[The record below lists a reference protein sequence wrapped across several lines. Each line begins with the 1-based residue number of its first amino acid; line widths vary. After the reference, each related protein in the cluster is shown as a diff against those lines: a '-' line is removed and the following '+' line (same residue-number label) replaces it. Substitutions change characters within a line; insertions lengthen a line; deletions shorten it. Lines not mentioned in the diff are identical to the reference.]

1 MLETNIAKSKLIAI
15 GCSYTEYYEDSMHTK
30 TKHNFPRWPK
40 LLADKLDMECV
51 NLGKCG
57 MGHEYMVAKLLDTL
71 ISEKNIGL
79 VVIMWSEWQRLDF
92 QFRPGKGTDGWVAL
106 HPHRDNR
113 RVERYPIN
121 REGRIALLEHN
132 NVISATMRSLRF
144 FLIAQKLLKD
154 IPYLMV
160 QGCYALV
167 DPLFLHPEDNE
178 VSWENEINLRKKA
191 IKQII
196 SSPIT
201 DKIKEDKFIGWPIFS
216 EIDGYDVDTMLD
228 KHDPNRIKLRVDEND
243 SHPNREGHRLISEE
257 IYKVYKRVYE

>member
-1 MLETNIAKSKLIAI
+1 MKLIAI
-15 GCSYTEYYEDSMHTK
+15 GCSYTEHYEDSMHTE
-30 TKHNFPRWPK
+30 TKLDFPRWPE

-51 NLGKCG
+51 NLGKSG
-57 MGHEYMVAKLLDTL
+57 MGQEYMVAKLLDIL

-106 HPHRDNR
+106 HPHRDNS

-144 FLIAQKLLKD
+144 FLITQKLLKD
-154 IPYLMV
+154 IHYLMV
-160 QGCYALV
+160 QGCNPLV
-167 DPLFLHPEDNE
+167 DPLFLHLEDEE
-178 VSWENEINLRKKA
+178 VSWKEVNRIRKNA

-201 DKIKEDKFIGWPIFS
+201 DKIKEDNFIGLPIFKDIGGYYMDNVLDD
-216 EIDGYDVDTMLD
+216 ID
-228 KHDPNRIKLRVDEND
+228 PERIKLRVDEND
-243 SHPNREGHRLISEE
+243 SHPNGEGHRIISEE
-257 IYKVYKRVYE
+257 IYKVYKRVYG

>member
-1 MLETNIAKSKLIAI
+1 MTKTKLITI
-15 GCSYTEYYEDSMHTK
+15 GCSYTEQYFHSIYTE
-30 TKHNFPRWPK
+30 TKHLNFPRWSK

-51 NLGKCG
+51 NLGRSG
-57 MGHEYMVAKLLDTL
+57 VGQEYMVAKLLDTL

-160 QGCYALV
+160 QGTT
-167 DPLFLHPEDNE
+167 PLINAPYLHPKVEDAMAK
-178 VSWENEINLRKKA
+178 EIKIRKIA
-191 IKQII
+191 TKQILD
-196 SSPIT
+196 SPIL
-201 DKIKEDKFIGWPIFS
+201 DEIDENKFIGWPIFRS
-216 EIDGYDVDTMLD
+216 IGGYHIDNVLN
-228 KHDPNRIKLRVDEND
+228 KRDPNRIKLRVSKND
-243 SHPNREGHRLISEE
+243 THPNGEGHRVISEE
-257 IYKVYKRVYE
+257 IYKVYKRVYK